1 MKLFQKHVKVS
12 VPSSKCKRDFRFT
25 EFGSQTFAILAASVF
40 EKEIINIC
48 SSWDLYKR
56 KPLLR
61 QGLLGSFGFPLGTS
75 TSRRKSLDDQLES
88 FLTYLCDGSSS
99 KLNGIIV
106 DKVCGTFHDSALLG
120 KSSVKWEPTGFITS
134 YHGSKQK
141 VEQTFKSLKAASDWL
156 VQLDNAEKD
165 YGLCG

>member
-1 MKLFQKHVKVS
+1 MSKFLYQ
-12 VPSSKCKRDFRFT
+12 VPSAS
-25 EFGSQTFAILAASVF
+25 ETFASQSLEVRRLLSWQPLYLRKRSSIYALHGICTNVNHCCVRVF
-40 EKEIINIC
+40 
-48 SSWDLYKR
+48 WDHLVFHWAH
-56 KPLLR
+56 PPV
-61 QGLLGSFGFPLGTS
+61 GENP
-75 TSRRKSLDDQLES
+75 LDDQLES